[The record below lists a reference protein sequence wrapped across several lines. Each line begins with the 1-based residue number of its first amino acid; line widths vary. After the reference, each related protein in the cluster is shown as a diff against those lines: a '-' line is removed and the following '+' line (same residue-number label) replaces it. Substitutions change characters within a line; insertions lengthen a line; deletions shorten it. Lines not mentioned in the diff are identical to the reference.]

1 MSNSLRKRMSEFP
14 ALLLQYC
21 LTPEKAIHHV
31 FVFSSIVF
39 HPIQTLTLLS
49 NGPCS
54 QYMRNTE
61 SAAEWYQN
69 SYIISQTESSSP
81 PHAFLRCT
89 FIIKSSSGYLCKK
102 NLSFLKFNIK
112 YYTAFDTLY
121 LCWDRKFFKLINTI
135 ERTKKF
141 SLFPHTKITT
151 KNIFCDSLFTLAKKK
166 LIPRPKGTYKCLF
179 NSFKVNY
186 LILMDSS

>member
-1 MSNSLRKRMSEFP
+1 MSDLLRKSMSEFP

-31 FVFSSIVF
+31 FVCSSIVF

-135 ERTKKF
+135 ERTKMF

-151 KNIFCDSLFTLAKKK
+151 KKYILRFFVYFSQKKIDSTAK
-166 LIPRPKGTYKCLF
+166 R
-179 NSFKVNY
+179 Y
-186 LILMDSS
+186 LQMFV